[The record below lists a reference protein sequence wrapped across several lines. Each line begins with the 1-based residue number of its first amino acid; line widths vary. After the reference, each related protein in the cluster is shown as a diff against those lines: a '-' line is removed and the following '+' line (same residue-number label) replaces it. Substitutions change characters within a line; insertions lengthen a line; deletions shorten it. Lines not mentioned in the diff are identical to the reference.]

1 MNGHYQMKKIEIE
14 NLTIVSE
21 VAIVKIL
28 ICLRNYQ
35 QFKLTSVL
43 PVLITYCI
51 ILCSNE
57 FENEP
62 FTSLLKREKDF
73 CFTSGIV
80 ILVV

>member
-1 MNGHYQMKKIEIE
+1 MSGHYQMKKIEIE

-51 ILCSNE
+51 ILCSNG